1 MIILDAMSCTCTMA
15 INKTL
20 LSTEEH
26 LHVELSRHFKK
37 KKATL
42 EHLAY
47 QHALNAPACSALPN

>member
-1 MIILDAMSCTCTMA
+1 MSYTCTMA
-15 INKTL
+15 INKTLL

-26 LHVELSRHFKK
+26 LHVELSRHLKK

-47 QHALNAPACSALPN
+47 QHALNAAGCSALPN